1 LQVEL
6 MTAKNPAEKTAATAK
21 KDVRITQANVE
32 EKAAHARN
40 AATKVAGQAASAL
53 PGHDAGH

>member
-1 LQVEL
+1 
-6 MTAKNPAEKTAATAK
+6 MTAKDPAQKEAATIK
-21 KDVRITQANVE
+21 KDVRITQANIE

-40 AATKVAGQAASAL
+40 AATKVAGNVASAL

>member
-1 LQVEL
+1 MEL
-6 MTAKNPAEKTAATAK
+6 MKAKDPVQKEAATIK

-40 AATKVAGQAASAL
+40 AASKVAGQA
-53 PGHDAGH
+53 D